1 MNEYQ
6 DYPQT
11 YEDFLEWFK
20 TEEDCANYISKIRWQ
35 DGFKCSKCFSTK
47 AWRTSKGLMHCYD
60 CGHQTSV
67 TAGTLFQGTR
77 KPLRLWFSVIWW
89 VVSQKNGSSALN
101 LKNTMS
107 FKSYETAWTWLQ
119 KLRRIMIRPG
129 RELLYG
135 NVEVDETYLGGEEA
149 GVIGREI
156 GKKILIVVAVE
167 ENNGKIGRV
176 RFRCI
181 KNASSKELIPF
192 ITDNIEK
199 NSHIITDAWS
209 GYSPLRDKEYVHEVK
224 NISKSDKNADELLPK
239 VHLVISLLKR
249 WLLGTH
255 QGAVSEK
262 HIQYYLD
269 EYSFRFNRRLS
280 KHRGKL
286 FYRIIQQAVTQEAI
300 TMDEITGKKPKTQHV
315 AGT

>member
-1 MNEYQ
+1 MSKDE

-20 TEEDCANYISKIRWQ
+20 TEEDCINYISKIRWQ
-35 DGFKCSKCFSTK
+35 DGFKCPKCFSTK
-47 AWRTSKGLMHCYD
+47 AWRTSKGLMHCYN

-67 TAGTLFQGTR
+67 IAGTLFQGTR

-101 LKNTMS
+101 LKNAMN

-119 KLRRIMIRPG
+119 KLRRIMIKPG
-129 RELLYG
+129 RELLCG
-135 NVEVDETYLGGEEA
+135 NVEVDETYLEGEEA

-156 GKKILIVVAVE
+156 GNKILIVVAVE

-192 ITDNIEK
+192 ITDNIDK

-209 GYSPLRDKEYVHEVK
+209 GYSPLKNKEYVHEVK

-239 VHLVISLLKR
+239 VHLIISLVKR

-300 TMDEITGKKPKTQHV
+300 TMDEITGRKTKHNM
-315 AGT
+315 

>member
-1 MNEYQ
+1 MNEYEE
-6 DYPQT
+6 YPQT

-20 TEEDCANYISKIRWQ
+20 TEEDCINYISKIRWQ
-35 DGFKCSKCFSTK
+35 DGFKCPKCFSTK
-47 AWRTSKGLMHCYD
+47 AWRTSKGLMHCYN

-67 TAGTLFQGTR
+67 IAGTLFQGTR

-101 LKNTMS
+101 LKNAMS

-119 KLRRIMIRPG
+119 KLRRIMIKPG
-129 RELLYG
+129 RELLCG
-135 NVEVDETYLGGEEA
+135 NVEVDETYLEGEEA

-156 GKKILIVVAVE
+156 GNKILIVVAVE

-192 ITDNIEK
+192 ITDNIDK

-209 GYSPLRDKEYVHEVK
+209 GYSPLRDKEYVHEVR
-224 NISKSDKNADELLPK
+224 NN
-239 VHLVISLLKR
+239 
-249 WLLGTH
+249 
-255 QGAVSEK
+255 
-262 HIQYYLD
+262 
-269 EYSFRFNRRLS
+269 F
-280 KHRGKL
+280 
-286 FYRIIQQAVTQEAI
+286 
-300 TMDEITGKKPKTQHV
+300 
-315 AGT
+315 

>member
-1 MNEYQ
+1 MSEYE

-20 TEEDCANYISKIRWQ
+20 TEEDCINYISKIRWQ
-35 DGFKCSKCFSTK
+35 NGFMCPKCFSTK
-47 AWRTSKGLMHCYD
+47 AWRTSKGLMHCYN

-67 TAGTLFQGTR
+67 IAGTLFQGTR

-101 LKNTMS
+101 LKNAMS

-129 RELLYG
+129 RELLCG

-156 GKKILIVVAVE
+156 GNKILIVVAVE
-167 ENNGKIGRV
+167 ENKGKIGRV

-192 ITDNIEK
+192 ITDNIDK

-224 NISKSDKNADELLPK
+224 NIFKSDKNADELLPK
-239 VHLVISLLKR
+239 VHLIISLLKR

-300 TMDEITGKKPKTQHV
+300 TMDEITGKKPKHNM
-315 AGT
+315 